1 MNEILEI
8 LKGCCI
14 DISILINNGN
24 PVTMSS
30 LIQNKNNSG
39 DNVKRLDIEAN
50 DLMINKLL
58 NCKFIRTIASEEND
72 IIINTKFTNA
82 PYMICFDPIDGSSN
96 IDVNIT
102 VGTIFGLYQY
112 DNNKL
117 ISGHNIVMAGY
128 CLYGGSTQLII
139 AKNNSVDM
147 YSLINNNFKL
157 IKNNIKIKN
166 NGNIYS
172 INESNKYKYINPDI
186 NKTIDKFIELNYT
199 ARWVGS
205 LVSDAHRTL
214 IKGGFFTYPENTINT
229 SGRIRLIYEGFPIA
243 YIIETADGKSS
254 NCCSNKSLLDLPFP
268 INNIHMKTGILLS
281 SSYEYNLYNSI
292 LKFEK

>member
-1 MNEILEI
+1 
-8 LKGCCI
+8 
-14 DISILINNGN
+14 
-24 PVTMSS
+24 
-30 LIQNKNNSG
+30 
-39 DNVKRLDIEAN
+39 
-50 DLMINKLL
+50 
-58 NCKFIRTIASEEND
+58 
-72 IIINTKFTNA
+72 
-82 PYMICFDPIDGSSN
+82 MICFDPIDGSSN

-128 CLYGGSTQLII
+128 CLYGGSTQLIL

-157 IKNNIKIKN
+157 IKKDIKIKDK
-166 NGNIYS
+166 GKIFS
-172 INESNKYKYINPDI
+172 INESNKYKYKNPNI
-186 NKTIDKFIELNYT
+186 NKVIDELIKLNYN

-214 IKGGFFTYPENTINT
+214 IKGGFFIYPKNNLNKT
-229 SGRIRLIYEGFPIA
+229 GKIRLIYEGYPIA
-243 YIIETADGKSS
+243 YIIETAGGKSS
-254 NCCSNKSLLDLPFP
+254 DCCSNKSLLDLPFP
-268 INNIHMKTGILLS
+268 LNNIHMKTGILLS
-281 SSYEYNLYNSI
+281 SLHEYNLFNSI